1 MILISLIRNYVI
13 INLINYIVV
22 YLNMDKRIYELHADV
37 CKVLSNARRL
47 EILDALRDNEMT
59 VSELTEQVGALKANI
74 SQHLMVMRQK
84 GILITRRDGVNIYY
98 RIANPKVIQAFDIMR
113 EVLFEQLKENEKLM
127 QGIQAMK

>member
-1 MILISLIRNYVI
+1 
-13 INLINYIVV
+13 
-22 YLNMDKRIYELHADV
+22 MDKRIYELHADV

-74 SQHLMVMRQK
+74 SQHLTVMRQK
-84 GILITRRDGVNIYY
+84 GILVTRRDGVNIYY
-98 RIANPKVIQAFDIMR
+98 RIANPKVIQAFDLMR
-113 EVLFEQLKENEKLM
+113 EVLFEQLQENERLM